1 MSQSYSFSELFRRSE
16 ISTACEI
23 KSLATRLSVN
33 RTINSLVSGKM
44 ELDMFC
50 SLFHAICHLRRG
62 LKFRSP
68 HFSEWKM
75 KKFVCCWEN
84 TRRAEWKWWKCS
96 RRRATLL
103 RKMRAAAKW
112 TRQPQFTV
120 KYLITSSR
128 LLGWFA
134 MCLSCQEES
143 ESVKSLNITTLT
155 QFISIIT
162 PDSSRTIC
170 EFKVNRISVRRYCCA
185 MKKLFS
191 PDWGESFSRN
201 LPHFPDTL
209 AQHPPRHSTE
219 TSSNFSSFFPVK
231 LGTLVEEHPLWSGSK
246 VILNNSKKLNFPFTT
261 TDSVWIDSQS
271 SVVVVG
277 DVPSNRTKRKFIEL
291 MKCDN
296 PA

>member
-1 MSQSYSFSELFRRSE
+1 
-16 ISTACEI
+16 
-23 KSLATRLSVN
+23 
-33 RTINSLVSGKM
+33 M

-75 KKFVCCWEN
+75 KKFVCCMAV
-84 TRRAEWKWWKCS
+84 RQ
-96 RRRATLL
+96 
-103 RKMRAAAKW
+103 RKHETSWVEMVKMLPKKSDIAAKDESGCEMNS
-112 TRQPQFTV
+112 TTPIYSKISHNFFSLVGLVCYVCRA
-120 KYLITSSR
+120 K
-128 LLGWFA
+128 
-134 MCLSCQEES
+134 S

-185 MKKLFS
+185 VKNFFS

-209 AQHPPRHSTE
+209 AQHPLRHSTE
-219 TSSNFSSFFPVK
+219 TSSNFFFFPVK

-246 VILNNSKKLNFPFTT
+246 VILNNSKNSIFHSPQQIPFELTP
-261 TDSVWIDSQS
+261 SRRHRCRWCAEQQNKKEIYRVNEVW
-271 SVVVVG
+271 
-277 DVPSNRTKRKFIEL
+277 
-291 MKCDN
+291 
-296 PA
+296 